1 MESIKT
7 LPCFYLS
14 KDLLQDKNLS
24 NYSISSKLM
33 VSILLSFSDSS
44 DVIVETTDLLQALGQ
59 TRIEE
64 LFHELSRERAERGL

>member
-1 MESIKT
+1 MESTKT

-44 DVIVETTDLLQALGQ
+44 DIIAETVDLLQALGQ
-59 TRIEE
+59 TRIEK
-64 LFHELSRERAERGL
+64 LFHELSHEREERGL

>member
-1 MESIKT
+1 MEAIET

-33 VSILLSFSDSS
+33 VGILLSYSDSS
-44 DVIVETTDLLQALGQ
+44 DIIVETAALLQTLGQ

-64 LFHELSRERAERGL
+64 LFHELSYEREERGL